1 MMMIDHSGDD
11 DANCDSDVILMSR
24 VKRLAMMMTMM
35 TTMMTTMMMAEG
47 HQLVKSS

>member
-35 TTMMTTMMMAEG
+35 TTMMMAEG